1 MASASGVIWFLV
13 PVQGSASGLPNYG
26 PLIQGKGHAHMAPG
40 PGKHGVSAT
49 GGYMKKEGQRERKE
63 VWRDYTIS
71 NLSIG
76 RK

>member
-1 MASASGVIWFLV
+1 MMAFTLRSYLV
-13 PVQGSASGLPNYG
+13 PGQGSASGLPNYG
-26 PLIQGKGHAHMAPG
+26 PLIQGEGHAHMAPG

-49 GGYMKKEGQRERKE
+49 RGCVKKEGQRERKE
-63 VWRDYTIS
+63 VGRDYTIS